1 MLWCKGTQPS
11 LFTHS
16 LSSDCLLLLL
26 LAPRVGRVVVSRGES
41 CEAHHDTTSIA
52 TGLTPF
58 LLGIA
63 PTSNST
69 SPCRGHVPGVP
80 CQTRTSHSVKPVE
93 MVQPYS
99 FTIVVP
105 APCLS
110 LSHPPPPP
118 PLPPVQLEARS
129 HPRMCQR
136 WLMQHHRRSCRH
148 LRPMMPCLPLAVR
161 CPHSHPQHTYVPLC
175 ASLCVCG
182 FLLLTLWLWLW
193 MCYDG
198 VMAGPS
204 RLWSFLIRKDYSQEV
219 ALGSVEQC
227 GMTGT
232 GWTVELWVKVRAKP

>member
-1 MLWCKGTQPS
+1 MYGQAGKNRKWQAVLWCKGTQPS

-63 PTSNST
+63 PTSNTT

-110 LSHPPPPP
+110 LSHPPPLHYPCCSSWHAATH
-118 PLPPVQLEARS
+118 VCARDG
-129 HPRMCQR
+129 
-136 WLMQHHRRSCRH
+136 SCGTTGGV
-148 LRPMMPCLPLAVR
+148 AA
-161 CPHSHPQHTYVPLC
+161 TY
-175 ASLCVCG
+175 
-182 FLLLTLWLWLW
+182 
-193 MCYDG
+193 
-198 VMAGPS
+198 
-204 RLWSFLIRKDYSQEV
+204 
-219 ALGSVEQC
+219 AL
-227 GMTGT
+227 
-232 GWTVELWVKVRAKP
+232 